1 MLRNEEEREE
11 SWKEREKSKQWQ
23 RGKESRAVKWVMCT
37 ISVQKLEREREDR
50 RAMYSHHKKN

>member
-23 RGKESRAVKWVMCT
+23 RGEGKQSGEMGHVHDFCAETR
-37 ISVQKLEREREDR
+37 ERERG
-50 RAMYSHHKKN
+50 